1 MPLRAFIAALV
12 FVVALA
18 PARAAD
24 TLAYSE
30 SFDTLFRVDLTA
42 HTATKIGQATP
53 VGAARL
59 ANIEGL
65 TLTSGGALYG
75 VSDTN
80 GAKTLLSIDPA
91 TGLATVVGT
100 LDLTGG
106 NTTGQLDL
114 GMAATCDGKL
124 WLSSGTGSTSNGSG
138 LLWQIDPNTAAATFV
153 GDLGA
158 KITGLAA
165 RGNKVYGAGSQGNN
179 NFYSI
184 NTGTGAASLIG
195 AYGASNYITTTSPA
209 FEAGGQLWA
218 VLNYVPPPQA
228 QTSFPEWSD
237 LAQINVTSA
246 ALTNTGPIT
255 GDSDF
260 QTNFY
265 GSLKG
270 LAIASSCTAAVA
282 ATSQLPTLSWPALVL
297 LIALVL
303 SFAAVQ
309 FSRRYPAV

>member
-30 SFDTLFRVDLTA
+30 SFDTLFRVDLTT

-53 VGAARL
+53 PGVTRL

-65 TLTSGGALYG
+65 TLTPGGTLYG

-80 GAKTLLSIDPA
+80 GAKTLLSIDPK
-91 TGLATVVGT
+91 TGLGTVVGT
-100 LDLTGG
+100 LNLTGG
-106 NTTGQLDL
+106 DTSGQLDL

-124 WLSSGTGSTSNGSG
+124 WLSSGTG
-138 LLWQIDPNTAAATFV
+138 LFWQVDPSTAASTFV
-153 GDLGA
+153 GNLGA
-158 KITGLAA
+158 KVTGLAA
-165 RGNKVYGAGSQGNN
+165 RGNRVYGAGSQGNN
-179 NFYSI
+179 NFYTI
-184 NTGTGAASLIG
+184 NTSTGAAALVG
-195 AYGASNYITTTSPA
+195 AYGSSNYITTTSPGLD
-209 FEAGGQLWA
+209 AGGRLWA
-218 VLNYVPPPQA
+218 VLNYVPPPQG
-228 QTSFPEWSD
+228 QNTFPEWSD
-237 LAQINVTSA
+237 LAQIDPVTG

-255 GDSDF
+255 GDADF

-270 LAIASSCTAAVA
+270 LAIASSCTAAVT
-282 ATSQLPTLSWPALVL
+282 ATSQLPTLSWPALAL
-297 LIALVL
+297 LILLMAG
-303 SFAAVQ
+303 FAAVQ

>member
-30 SFDTLFRVDLTA
+30 SFDTLFRVDLST

-53 VGAARL
+53 TGVTRF

-65 TLTSGGALYG
+65 TLTSGGTLYG
-75 VSDTN
+75 VSDGN
-80 GAKTLLSIDPA
+80 GAKTLLRIDPA
-91 TGLATVVGT
+91 TGLATQVGT
-100 LDLTGG
+100 LNLTG
-106 NTTGQLDL
+106 GQLDL
-114 GMAATCDGKL
+114 GMTGTCDGKL
-124 WLSSGTGSTSNGSG
+124 WLSSGTGQF
-138 LLWQIDPNTAAATFV
+138 WQIDPNTAAVTLV
-153 GDLGA
+153 GNLNA

-165 RGNKVYGAGSQGNN
+165 RGNQVYGAGSQGNN
-179 NFYSI
+179 NFYAI
-184 NTGTGAASLIG
+184 NTSTGAASLIG
-195 AYGASNYITTTSPA
+195 DYGTSTYITTTSPA
-209 FEAGGQLWA
+209 FDANGRLWA
-218 VLNYVPPPQA
+218 VLNYVPPPQG
-228 QTSFPEWSD
+228 QSSFPEWSD
-237 LAQINVTSA
+237 LAQLNLGTGELA
-246 ALTNTGPIT
+246 NTGPIT
-255 GDSDF
+255 GDADF

-282 ATSQLPTLSWPALVL
+282 ATSQLPTLSWPALSL
-297 LIALVL
+297 LILLVGG
-303 SFAAVQ
+303 FAAVQ